1 MFILNPVPSRL
12 LLAFLTLFS
21 YTGAFSQA
29 TSITSPTFPAN
40 RTANFPIGCTGPNCD
55 GDCTFSEEKLT
66 FSINVK
72 PGKLNGIDQQVISVT
87 LVCKEGVSDLDEELT
102 DLSNL
107 PAAAGDAVEGTAS
120 VTNGKIVSCPEFGQV
135 PQKVTIEC
143 TVMAVIED
151 SPNDQ
156 VPNTQ
161 TKEETFTYNLTCV
174 PWPEDNQSQSYV
186 EGNGFTTVATQ
197 LTDQNATV
205 MFTVINF
212 NLEPSLMNLSLNSS
226 EPWDISPP
234 IPSSLEMAP
243 GAVAEFL
250 LDVTIPAGVAPGTV
264 NQIELAAA
272 INGIPGSESADTVS
286 ISVIEPVPTLSEWGI
301 VIFFLLLLTLGIK
314 FILRQ
319 QQSPTFAIHGAS
331 TSFHTNFALLQPMVH
346 KKSIFLTWFL
356 LFILGLL
363 IVRLIYAELLAADL
377 IGMAICAAI
386 ISYLIHLFVPI
397 RED

>member
-1 MFILNPVPSRL
+1 MFKNYPLTGCTLSLLMILL
-12 LLAFLTLFS
+12 GFS
-21 YTGAFSQA
+21 SAFSQA

-161 TKEETFTYNLTCV
+161 TKEETFIYNLSCV

-197 LTDQNATV
+197 LTDQSVTV

-212 NLEPSLMNLSLNSS
+212 NLEPSLMNLNLTSS
-226 EPWDISPP
+226 QPWDISPP

-243 GAVAEFL
+243 GEAAEFL
-250 LDVTIPAGVAPGTV
+250 LDVTVPAGVAPGAV
-264 NQIELAAA
+264 NEIELAAA
-272 INGIPGSESADTVS
+272 IDGIPGSESADTVT
-286 ISVIEPVPTLSEWGI
+286 ISVIETVPTLSEWGLF
-301 VIFFLLLLTLGIK
+301 IFFLLLLTLG
-314 FILRQ
+314 
-319 QQSPTFAIHGAS
+319 
-331 TSFHTNFALLQPMVH
+331 V
-346 KKSIFLTWFL
+346 KSILKKQQALAFAEAGNGGPLVNSSTGTLTMPPRSAFFIWL
-356 LFILGLL
+356 LTFGLG
-363 IVRLIYAELLAADL
+363 INVVWLIYGEILAVDYF
-377 IGMAICAAI
+377 GTAICAGLI
-386 ISYLIHLFVPI
+386 TYLIHLILPNSK
-397 RED
+397 E